1 MWERTVT
8 MGSAGKTFS
17 ATGWKLGWGIGP
29 DHLIKPMQI
38 LHQDCIY
45 TCPTPVQVSYNPG
58 VTGKS

>member
-1 MWERTVT
+1 